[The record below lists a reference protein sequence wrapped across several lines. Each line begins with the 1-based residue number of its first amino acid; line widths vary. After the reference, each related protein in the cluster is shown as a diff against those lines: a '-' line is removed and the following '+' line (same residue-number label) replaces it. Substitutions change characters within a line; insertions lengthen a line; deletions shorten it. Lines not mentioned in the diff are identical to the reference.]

1 MPCMTKFYKSSLAFE
16 LTPLRE
22 NNKTKTVKDLPI
34 GTHEGKVHFVS
45 VLTWMDIKCLKKIES
60 KQKSLT

>member
-34 GTHEGKVHFVS
+34 GTHEGKVHFVN
-45 VLTWMDIKCLKKIES
+45 VLT
-60 KQKSLT
+60 